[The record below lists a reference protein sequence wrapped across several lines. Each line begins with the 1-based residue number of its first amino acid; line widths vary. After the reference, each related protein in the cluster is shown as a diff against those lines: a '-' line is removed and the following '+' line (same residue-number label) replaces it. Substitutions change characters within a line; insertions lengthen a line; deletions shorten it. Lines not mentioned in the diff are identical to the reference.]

1 MRSALGTDGRKVAF
15 AIRINAVG
23 RLREGPE
30 RALFEVYARRL
41 QWPIRVEEITLKPN
55 LPAVRQK
62 TEATQKLLALVPE
75 AAAVIALDEGGST
88 LSSADFATRIGR
100 WRDDGRAG
108 LCFLIGG
115 AEGLGEA
122 ALERA
127 ELALSLGRDDLAASS
142 SSRPARR
149 TALPGATKPQRT
161 PLPPGRR
168 WAERVR
174 IRLLPGYRRPKIF
187 PYITSHDRSEGM
199 ASRRA
204 LHPGWMGVPRGA

>member
-30 RALFEVYARRL
+30 RALFEIYARRL

-100 WRDDGRAG
+100 WQDDGRAG

-122 ALERA
+122 TLERA
-127 ELALSLGRDDLAASS
+127 ELVLSLGPMTWPHLLVRGLLAEQ
-142 SSRPARR
+142 
-149 TALPGATKPQRT
+149 L
-161 PLPPGRR
+161 
-168 WAERVR
+168 
-174 IRLLPGYRRPKIF
+174 YRAQQILNGHPYHRGGDGPK
-187 PYITSHDRSEGM
+187 G
-199 ASRRA
+199 
-204 LHPGWMGVPRGA
+204 